1 MIKRG
6 LLAVILGA
14 TLLSASAETFL
25 GVEGEM
31 LLPQGGASLGR
42 RAGATLTAGTSLS
55 DFWAVEGRL
64 GVLDN
69 AASFGANLLGHL
81 STFSVYDRFF
91 GFSPFDPFFTLGA
104 RGILCDH
111 RGQVGPAVGAGAFY
125 HLSEHWSL
133 RADASAFLGL
143 DTSREVFFTLAC
155 GVQYTF

>member
-1 MIKRG
+1 MIRKS

-25 GVEGEM
+25 AVEGEM
-31 LLPQGGASLGR
+31 LLPQGGASFDR
-42 RAGATLTAGTSLS
+42 KAGAMLTAGTYFS
-55 DFWAVEGRL
+55 DFWAVEGQL
-64 GVLDN
+64 GLLDD
-69 AASFGANLLGHL
+69 AASFGANLLGHF
-81 STFSVYDRFF
+81 STIPVYDRFF

-104 RGILCDH
+104 RGFLHDH
-111 RGQVGPAVGAGAFY
+111 RGQVGPAVGLGAFY

-143 DTSREVFFTLAC
+143 DTSRDVFFTLAC